1 MAKKID
7 PHAREKNE
15 STARQVNF
23 ILFESGRIGLWAS
36 QKMEVFMKDITPA
49 LLATL
54 FILYSLIIL
63 LSVELHPD
71 NMSSPFV
78 DNQKI
83 SDVGLQFAFK
93 R

>member
-1 MAKKID
+1 
-7 PHAREKNE
+7 
-15 STARQVNF
+15 
-23 ILFESGRIGLWAS
+23 
-36 QKMEVFMKDITPA
+36 MKDITPA

-54 FILYSLIIL
+54 FILYSLIVL

-71 NMSSPFV
+71 NMSAPFV

-83 SDVGLQFAFK
+83 SDVGLRFAFK